1 MNRPAWALV
10 FLAVPALAALTAL
23 KLTGGFSFSKP
34 EKQTAPP
41 AALDLPTTIVKRG
54 QVRFTVNARGE
65 LQGSNSEM
73 LVAPMTGARELIIT
87 SLRQPG
93 ELVDRGDLVVQFDT
107 TEQEFAL
114 TEAEADLAEAE
125 QQVAQ
130 AEAEAA
136 AKDEETR
143 ASLLQAKA
151 DLKLAEL
158 EARRNPLVAAIVAR
172 QNNLAVDSARDRL
185 RQLEQD
191 LSNRAATS
199 RASIQIQEAARNKA
213 KVKADTARRNIEAMS
228 LKAKSRGY
236 VNVQQNMNGNFMFWG
251 MQMPAFKVG
260 DTSRAGMAVAQI
272 PDLNSWEIRAQIAE
286 LDRGH
291 LAAGQSATVQVIAL
305 PGKPFAAKIK
315 SIGGTNGP
323 AWDRKFDCIFAL
335 DTPSPEL
342 RPGMS
347 TRILVTTQVLD
358 DALWLPSQA
367 LFESDGKTFVYARAG
382 NTFSPADV
390 KLVRRSE
397 SQVVITGLREGQV
410 VAMASPDQ
418 ASKKKDSGG
427 GAMKALKGS

>member
-1 MNRPAWALV
+1 MTRPLWFLV
-10 FLAVPALAALTAL
+10 LLAVPAVAALTAFQ
-23 KLTGGFSFSKP
+23 LTGGFSFTKP
-34 EKQTAPP
+34 EKQAAPP
-41 AALDLPTTIVKRG
+41 STLDLPTTTVKRG
-54 QVRFTVNARGE
+54 QVRFIVNARGE

-93 ELVDRGDLVVQFDT
+93 ELVDKGDLVVQFDT

-114 TEAEADLAEAE
+114 SEAEADLAEAE

-136 AKDEETR
+136 AKEEETR

-151 DLKLAEL
+151 DFKLAEL

-172 QNNLAVDSARDRL
+172 QNNLAVESSRDRL
-185 RQLEQD
+185 HQLEQD
-191 LSNRAATS
+191 ISNRAATS

-213 KVKADTARRNIEAMS
+213 KVKADTARRNIDAMA
-228 LKAKSRGY
+228 LKAKTKGY
-236 VNVQQNMNGNFMFWG
+236 VNIQQNMNGNFMFWG
-251 MQMPAFKVG
+251 MQLPAFKVG
-260 DTSRAGMAVAQI
+260 DTSRPGMAVAQI

-291 LAAGQSATVQVIAL
+291 LAAGQSATVQVVAL
-305 PGKPFAAKIK
+305 PGKSFAAKIK

-323 AWDRKFDCIFAL
+323 AWDRKFDCFFAL
-335 DTPSPEL
+335 DAPSPEL

-382 NTFSPADV
+382 NSFSPADV

-410 VAMASPDQ
+410 VAMASPEQ
-418 ASKKKDSGG
+418 ASKKKETGG